1 MKRRAF
7 ARCSALAAAAL
18 AVRPA
23 AGAAAPRR
31 PLLSLSLAQWSLHRA
46 HFGGRLKPLDFPAYA
61 RAKFGLAAVE
71 LVNVFFMDRARDAA
85 WLGEL
90 KKRCEGEGVACQ
102 LIMCD
107 REGRIGDPL
116 EKRRLACV
124 GNHRKWL
131 EAAAALGCHSIRVN
145 AFSTGSRDEQHR
157 LVADG
162 LARLGEAAAPL
173 KLAVLVENHGGLSS
187 DGAWLAAVLRAVG
200 RDNVGSLP
208 DFGNFGRYDRYQG
221 LRDLM
226 PFARGVS
233 AKAHDFDKQ
242 GNETRT
248 DFSRALRL
256 VLEAGFR
263 GCVGIEYEG
272 RRLGE
277 DAGIVATRDLLLR
290 TLEMLAP
297 EFK

>member
-1 MKRRAF
+1 
-7 ARCSALAAAAL
+7 
-18 AVRPA
+18 
-23 AGAAAPRR
+23 
-31 PLLSLSLAQWSLHRA
+31 
-46 HFGGRLKPLDFPAYA
+46 
-61 RAKFGLAAVE
+61 
-71 LVNVFFMDRARDAA
+71 
-85 WLGEL
+85 
-90 KKRCEGEGVACQ
+90 
-102 LIMCD
+102 
-107 REGRIGDPL
+107 
-116 EKRRLACV
+116 
-124 GNHRKWL
+124 
-131 EAAAALGCHSIRVN
+131 
-145 AFSTGSRDEQHR
+145 
-157 LVADG
+157 
-162 LARLGEAAAPL
+162 
-173 KLAVLVENHGGLSS
+173 VLVENHGGLSS